1 MQIRQLHAWE
11 VSAQEAVAIQ
21 RKLEPILDLRP
32 LPKKVKTV
40 AGADVSTSKKSDRLW
55 AGVTVFKYPQLIKME
70 EKWVHGR
77 ARFPYI
83 PGLLSFREIPPLLE
97 ALKRLEIEPD
107 LILCDGQGIAHP
119 RRLGLASHLGLV
131 LNKPTIG
138 CAKSRLIGEF
148 SAVGAEKGDYSRL
161 LYKNRIIGA
170 VLRTRKGVKPL
181 FISPGNKITL
191 EESLKV
197 VLGCAVRYRMPEP
210 TREAHLLVNRI
221 RTLESSLP
229 NRSIRVIKSDP

>member
-1 MQIRQLHAWE
+1 MLIRQLHPWD
-11 VSAQEAVAIQ
+11 VSVPKAVEIQ
-21 RKLEPILDLRP
+21 KKLEPILDLRP

-40 AGADVSTSKKSDRLW
+40 AGVDVSTSKKTDRLW
-55 AGVTVFKYPQLIKME
+55 AGVTVFEYPQLIKVE
-70 EKWVHGR
+70 EKWVDGT
-77 ARFPYI
+77 ARFPYV
-83 PGLLSFREIPPLLE
+83 PGFLSFREIPPLLE
-97 ALKRLEIEPD
+97 ALGRLETEPD

-119 RRLGLASHLGLV
+119 RGLGLASHLGLV

-148 SAVGAEKGDYSRL
+148 SGVGGEKGDYSRL

-181 FISPGNKITL
+181 FVSPGNKIDL
-191 EESLKV
+191 EDSLKI

-221 RTLESSLP
+221 RKLEASES
-229 NRSIRVIKSDP
+229 